1 MNVSSSDWA
10 SIIIATLLL
19 VISIILIVYS
29 TKNRYIS
36 PAPKQLTDIYQE
48 FGRTYC
54 IPSTKIDVTQD
65 DRVIRT
71 AINDGYYLMVSAG
84 ISGIILLCIS
94 VIMFVQI
101 YLMRNKRVSP
111 KMYQK

>member
-1 MNVSSSDWA
+1 MNLSSSEWA
-10 SIIIATLLL
+10 SVIIAALLL
-19 VISIILIVYS
+19 VISIVLIVYS

-65 DRVIRT
+65 DRVIRRT
-71 AINDGYYLMVSAG
+71 INDGYYLMVSAG
-84 ISGIILLCIS
+84 ISGIILLCLS
-94 VIMFVQI
+94 VIMFVQL
-101 YLMRNKRVSP
+101 YLMRTKRMS
-111 KMYQK
+111 QKQ